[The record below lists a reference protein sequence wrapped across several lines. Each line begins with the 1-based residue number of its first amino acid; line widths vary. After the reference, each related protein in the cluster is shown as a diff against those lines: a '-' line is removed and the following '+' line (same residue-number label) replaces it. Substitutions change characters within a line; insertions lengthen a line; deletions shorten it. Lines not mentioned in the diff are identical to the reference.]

1 MKRFNFKKTLI
12 GTLAGFTLA
21 EVLITIGIIGIVAE
35 ITIPELT
42 ANFQKQKTVTRLK
55 DAYSTLYQAIRFSE
69 IDNGDISTWSWPT
82 TASDGNTLLPWFNT
96 YFTNYLKTTSVQVS
110 NYDSMV
116 NAGIKVYLNN
126 GLILKLWYSP
136 GSYMHV
142 EIFING
148 DNNSIAGKDYFV
160 YFIGGTPTVT
170 RIKELRPYDFNLTP
184 PVNRNTLLTDST
196 FGCNKTGLNDVA
208 YCAQLIM
215 TDGWQ
220 ISSDYPYF
228 N

>member
-1 MKRFNFKKTLI
+1 MKRFNFKKTLTI
-12 GTLAGFTLA
+12 ILAGFTLA

-55 DAYSTLYQAIRFSE
+55 DTYSMLYQAIRFSE
-69 IDNGDISTWSWPT
+69 IDNGDITTWSYPT
-82 TASDGNTLLPWFNT
+82 QMDGNAAVNWVNT
-96 YFTNYLKTTSVQVS
+96 YLANYLKTTSIQVS

-116 NAGIKVYLNN
+116 NVGAKVYLNN
-126 GLILKLWYSP
+126 GIILKFWCHDP
-136 GSYMHV
+136 DRMHV

-148 DNNSIAGKDYFV
+148 DNNSISGKDIFV
-160 YFIGGTPTVT
+160 YFIGGTPTVSS
-170 RIKELRPYDFNLTP
+170 IKELRPYDFSLTI
-184 PVNRNTLLTDST
+184 PVSRNTLLTDPLY
-196 FGCNKTGLNDVA
+196 GCNKPLAADA
-208 YCAQLIM
+208 PYCSQLIM